1 MLEGVTLDELLRFMT
16 KKGASD
22 LHLKPTRPPLVR
34 LQGKLIPI
42 KAAALTPQEIEQM
55 VLPLLNDFQKRKFA
69 ETQSVDLGYGV
80 PGLARFRCNIYHQRG
95 SVAAV
100 FRRVP
105 FDIRDY
111 GDLSLPQVV
120 ASFSSVPA
128 GLVLITGPTGSGKS
142 TTLAAILKD
151 IVHTRQCH
159 IVTIEDPIEFLFAD
173 HLATISQREVGTDTP
188 TFREA
193 LRNAVRQDPDV
204 IMVGEMRDL
213 ETVATVLTAAE
224 TGHLV
229 FSTLHTNSAS
239 QTVDRIID
247 AFPADQQVQVRS
259 QLSQVL
265 RGVISMQLV
274 VRADGEGRVPAVE
287 VLVNSPKI
295 SRHIE
300 LGEIKS
306 IHDEIENSV
315 AYYRMQSMNQSLVA
329 LVAHGVISYDTACQV
344 SPDSEDFSLKLR
356 KLFPQIE
363 DAQRE
368 GKVKVSPADF
378 ANIVELM
385 EVKRLYEEQEEHWK
399 RRMEE
404 KESVTAQ
411 LQAQVT
417 ATQQEL
423 ASARGATLELQNQ
436 IEAVR
441 AERERAVHE
450 ANVRIEKLNERIRD
464 LNQQLAVAAHPAPE
478 KPEGFFKR

>member
-1 MLEGVTLDELLRFMT
+1 MPEGVTLDELLRFMT

-69 ETQSVDLGYGV
+69 DTQSVDLGYGV

-128 GLVLITGPTGSGKS
+128 GLVLVTGPTGSGKS

-151 IVHTRQCH
+151 IVHARQCH

-213 ETVATVLTAAE
+213 ETMATVLTAAE

-300 LGEIKS
+300 LGEIKR
-306 IHDEIENSV
+306 IHEEIENSV

-329 LVAHGVISYDTACQV
+329 LVAHGVISYETACQV
-344 SPDSEDFSLKLR
+344 SPDPEDFSLKLR

-411 LQAQVT
+411 LQAHVT

-423 ASARGATLELQNQ
+423 ASARVATLELQNQ
-436 IEAVR
+436 IEAAR
-441 AERERAVHE
+441 AERERAVQE
-450 ANVRIEKLNERIRD
+450 ANARIEKLNERIRD
-464 LNQQLAVAAHPAPE
+464 LNQQLAVATRPAPE